1 MDYKK
6 ITVLGLTVLGVVSL
20 GINAHAGSPQGINW
34 HGNIVLEQ
42 EREGRVAF
50 YENDVKYLKDEIERL
65 KSQL

>member
-1 MDYKK
+1 M
-6 ITVLGLTVLGVVSL
+6 

>member
-6 ITVLGLTVLGVVSL
+6 ITALGLTVLGVVSL

-50 YENDVKYLKDEIERL
+50 YENDVK
-65 KSQL
+65 KSKPKIGRDH